1 MVNHGNRVAHPLW
14 SHHKGWVIRAA
25 REPLLIPISFIRE
38 ISMADQPSLTAEQ
51 IAIRDLL
58 SQIND
63 AWIKQRGE
71 AMTAALNECFAE
83 DVVMRGPGFAFLG
96 QGRDLIVQS
105 YRDFVSQAEV
115 KTASLDEPEID
126 VTGETATAQ
135 YKWTMTYALGGQEYT
150 EHGRDVFVLARRNNK
165 WLAVWRAMLVEPG

>member
-1 MVNHGNRVAHPLW
+1 
-14 SHHKGWVIRAA
+14 
-25 REPLLIPISFIRE
+25 
-38 ISMADQPSLTAEQ
+38 MADQSSLTAEQ

-58 SQIND
+58 SRIND

-96 QGRDLIVQS
+96 KGRDLVVQS
-105 YRDFVSQAEV
+105 YHHFVSHAEV
-115 KTASLDEPEID
+115 KTVSLDDPEID
-126 VTGETATAQ
+126 VAGETATAQ
-135 YKWTMTYALGGQEYT
+135 YKWAMTYVLGGQEYT
-150 EHGRDVFVLARRNNK
+150 EQGRDVFVLARRDKK